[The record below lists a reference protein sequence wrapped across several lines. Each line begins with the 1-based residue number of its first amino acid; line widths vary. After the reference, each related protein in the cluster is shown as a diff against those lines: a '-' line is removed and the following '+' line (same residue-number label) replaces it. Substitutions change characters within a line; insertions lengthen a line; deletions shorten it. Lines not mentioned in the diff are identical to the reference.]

1 MYGRGNNFLFQL
13 ITLYIL
19 NNFTFFFIYN
29 YFIQNT
35 PESFKFALEIWKYSN
50 HHGIRTRSIMA
61 NLALKQNS
69 PEVALNALHSGPMEQ
84 VISIRSLKILIYAQL
99 ERYIQ
104 IIPMLKFI
112 LDKDLKSYVVF
123 QDVVC

>member
-1 MYGRGNNFLFQL
+1 
-13 ITLYIL
+13 
-19 NNFTFFFIYN
+19 
-29 YFIQNT
+29 
-35 PESFKFALEIWKYSN
+35 
-50 HHGIRTRSIMA
+50 MA